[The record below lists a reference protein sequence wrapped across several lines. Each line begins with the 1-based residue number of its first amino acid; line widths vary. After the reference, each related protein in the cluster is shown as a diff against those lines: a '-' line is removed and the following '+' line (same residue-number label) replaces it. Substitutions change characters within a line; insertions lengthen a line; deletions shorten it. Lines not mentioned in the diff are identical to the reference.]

1 MLQASSKQSTCFIFQ
16 DSIKCKF
23 GNIFQ
28 MCLQKAGLLREV
40 SWNPLETSGNTRVV
54 SFTCLSS
61 CKVKSGRFAIGFS
74 ATSGRKRYLGLFLSE
89 VCLTLSRGQPAMGSA
104 QLITRDGKD
113 FSDKS

>member
-28 MCLQKAGLLREV
+28 MLCLQKTGLLREV
-40 SWNPLETSGNTRVV
+40 SWNRLETSGNTSVV

-61 CKVKSGRFAIGFS
+61 CKVKSGRFALALVPS
-74 ATSGRKRYLGLFLSE
+74 
-89 VCLTLSRGQPAMGSA
+89 VV
-104 QLITRDGKD
+104 
-113 FSDKS
+113 